1 MFEGEVEE
9 EIFSDK
15 IIFEMIF
22 IFIFFKSKIFSKLN
36 RKKYVN
42 IWATISITHTT
53 TTTAK
58 RVK

>member
-22 IFIFFKSKIFSKLN
+22 IFIFLN
-36 RKKYVN
+36 LKYFQN
-42 IWATISITHTT
+42 
-53 TTTAK
+53 
-58 RVK
+58 